1 MKLLSIAG
9 LDSEEAVQ
17 GFVDEF
23 GLAFDHAFDENAELW
38 PRFDV
43 FAQGQWV
50 MIDAAGNATLVPYD
64 LDADQ
69 LREQLD
75 TLLAT

>member
-1 MKLLSIAG
+1 M
-9 LDSEEAVQ
+9 Q
-17 GFVDEF
+17 GFVDEY
-23 GLAFDHAFDENAELW
+23 GLGFDHAYDADGRLW

-43 FAQGQWV
+43 FVQGQWV
-50 MIDAAGNATLVPYD
+50 MIDRDGNATLIPYD

-75 TLLAT
+75 ALLG